1 MAIGA
6 TLELNVPMWIFPH
19 QVLRKSLT
27 AVKVH
32 WKTHHDYTYACEQ
45 MKSVRQDLT
54 VSVYVVPLQQTHSHT
69 SRE

>member
-1 MAIGA
+1 
-6 TLELNVPMWIFPH
+6 MWIFPH

-54 VSVYVVPLQQTHSHT
+54 VSVYVAPPPATNILTLL
-69 SRE
+69 E